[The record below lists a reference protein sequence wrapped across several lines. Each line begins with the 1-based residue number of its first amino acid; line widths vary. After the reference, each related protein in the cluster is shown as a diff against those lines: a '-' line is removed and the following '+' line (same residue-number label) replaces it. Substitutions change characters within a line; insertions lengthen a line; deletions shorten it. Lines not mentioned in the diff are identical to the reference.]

1 MTSQRDNQGNKNSS
15 PFLLSSVVTW
25 PKSVWRQRR
34 WESYQGS
41 HTSQLP
47 GSESTVEKKD
57 KHTKRDRFPRN
68 EFCPL
73 LIEWLSVSCSL
84 QDGIFFVSSHFTAY
98 SFTLYRVFFDTQRH
112 HYFVNFI
119 YNFSLYIV
127 FYCHLYAILGVTLT
141 ANLCYPHQFF
151 SFYR

>member
-84 QDGIFFVSSHFTAY
+84 QDGIFLASLILQL
-98 SFTLYRVFFDTQRH
+98 TLLLFIVFFDTQRR

-127 FYCHLYAILGVTLT
+127 FYCHLYVTLGVTLT
-141 ANLCYPHQFF
+141 ANLCYPYQFF